1 MTQYFFQPWDS
12 MEAEKIDQL
21 KILMEALLKALKSPQ
36 TRRWQGYSG
45 TARNFGWR
53 STQWV
58 RDKVR

>member
-1 MTQYFFQPWDS
+1 MTQCFFQPWKGLDD
-12 MEAEKIDQL
+12 AKIDQL

-36 TRRWQGYSG
+36 VKRWQGHSG

-53 STQWV
+53 SAQWV